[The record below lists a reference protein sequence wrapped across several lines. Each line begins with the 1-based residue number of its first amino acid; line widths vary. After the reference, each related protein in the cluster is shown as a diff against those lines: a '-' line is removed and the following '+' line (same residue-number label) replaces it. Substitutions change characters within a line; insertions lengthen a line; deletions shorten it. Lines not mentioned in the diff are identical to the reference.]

1 MAPHVRLNNDQ
12 SVSNPFVLYTEIA
25 QSPDNSISQPQDSQI
40 SSLEGRFNSSTDEI
54 NENGCFAKFTE
65 EINGN
70 KVDCMCIFPNNETY
84 IKLQSARDNLN
95 TTMFTSSEICDIGY
109 NL

>member
-1 MAPHVRLNNDQ
+1 MPPPPPYMFQANAILPPMAPHVRLNNDQ

-54 NENGCFAKFTE
+54 NENGRFAKFTE

-70 KVDCMCIFPNNETY
+70 KVDCMCIIPNNE
-84 IKLQSARDNLN
+84 K
-95 TTMFTSSEICDIGY
+95 ICQAPKRA
-109 NL
+109 